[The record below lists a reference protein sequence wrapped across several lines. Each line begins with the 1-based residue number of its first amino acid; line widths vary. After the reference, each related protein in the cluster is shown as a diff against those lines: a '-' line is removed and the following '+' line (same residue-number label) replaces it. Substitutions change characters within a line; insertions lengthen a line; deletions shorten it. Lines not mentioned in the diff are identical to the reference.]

1 MTGEQL
7 TSRPRS
13 TTTRPTAN
21 RSLPGL
27 VTLPFPAGSLITAA
41 LSDRFSARLG
51 RTVLVIG
58 CAMVAAGLIAMLL
71 VLEATGPDPAGW
83 QIALPLAV
91 AGLGNGLFIAPNI
104 DFVLSAVPPREAG
117 AASGVLNTGQ
127 RSARP
132 SGSRR
137 SAPSCSARVAV
148 TSVW

>member
-58 CAMVAAGLIAMLL
+58 
-71 VLEATGPDPAGW
+71 W
-83 QIALPLAV
+83 
-91 AGLGNGLFIAPNI
+91 
-104 DFVLSAVPPREAG
+104 S
-117 AASGVLNTGQ
+117 
-127 RSARP
+127 RP
-132 SGSRR
+132 G
-137 SAPSCSARVAV
+137 
-148 TSVW
+148 